1 MEFFEVLA
9 LFGGLGLFLYGM
21 KLMSDSLEAAA
32 GDKLRKGLETLTSNR
47 FAAVGL
53 GAGVTAIIQS
63 SSATTVML
71 IGFVN
76 AGLMTMSQAIF
87 VGMGANIGT
96 TMTAQMIAFKI
107 TSLAPAI
114 LFAGIIMMLFFKRR
128 NVRRIGQIIGG
139 LGILF
144 VGMNIMSQAVIP
156 LKEWQPFLDL
166 LSSFSSP
173 LTGLLAGVLVTMV
186 IQSSS
191 ATMGIMQAF
200 ALQGIVGLDS
210 AVYVIL
216 GLNLGTC
223 ITAILASLSGG
234 KTAKRTA
241 VSFLFFNIIGVAVF
255 AVLLA
260 IFPIVDWV
268 KSWTPEDTVRQL
280 ANFHTFF
287 NITTTAILIGFP
299 LVLVR
304 ASYFII
310 RGEDKKKSR
319 SQLKFIDK
327 DNISL
332 PAVGVGQS
340 INEVIRVAEF
350 SLENFNNSLIA
361 FINRKEKLAREVVEN
376 EQVVDNLSQS
386 IMEYLTNL
394 AQLEM
399 SAVDSRIVMQLM
411 KIIIDLERISDHSEN
426 IAQSAIRRID
436 KSISFSKSAIAEVEL
451 ISSHVKD
458 ALTLAVTSLKNKDR
472 QAAEDV
478 LKIEPKVDKL
488 EKKFT
493 KSHLKRLSKGECNP
507 SSSAIYTDIIHNM
520 ERVCDHCTNI
530 ANEILQGDI
539 FTK

>member
-1 MEFFEVLA
+1 MEFVEILA
-9 LFGGLGLFLYGM
+9 LFGGLGLFLFGM
-21 KLMSDSLEAAA
+21 KLMSDGLEAAA

-63 SSATTVML
+63 SSATTVMV

-76 AGLMTMSQAIF
+76 AGLMTMSQGIF

-96 TMTAQMIAFKI
+96 TVTAQMVAFKI
-107 TSLAPAI
+107 TSFAPAI
-114 LFAGIIMMLFFKRR
+114 LFAGVVMMLFFKRR
-128 NVRRIGQIIGG
+128 NVQRIGQIIGG

-144 VGMNIMSQAVIP
+144 VGMNIMSQAVLP
-156 LKEWQPFLDL
+156 LKEWEPFINM

-173 LTGLLAGVLVTMV
+173 LTGLLAGLLVTMV

-200 ALQGIVGLDS
+200 ALQGIIGLDS
-210 AVYVIL
+210 AVFVIL

-223 ITAILASLSGG
+223 ITAILASLSAG

-241 VSFLFFNIIGVAVF
+241 VAFLFFNIIGVGIF
-255 AVLLA
+255 SVLLA
-260 IFPIVDWV
+260 VFPIVDWV
-268 KSWTPEDTVRQL
+268 KSWSPDNPVRQL

-287 NITTTAILIGFP
+287 NIITMAILIWFP
-299 LVLVR
+299 QVLVK
-304 ASYFII
+304 ASAFII

-319 SQLKFIDK
+319 QQLKFIDK
-327 DNISL
+327 DNVFL

-340 INEVIRVAEF
+340 IKEVIRVADYT
-350 SLENFNNSLIA
+350 LENFNNSVIA
-361 FINRKEKLAREVVEN
+361 FVNKKEKLAKEVVEN
-376 EQVVDNLSQS
+376 EQVVDYLSQS
-386 IMEYLTNL
+386 IMEYLSKL

-411 KIIIDLERISDHSEN
+411 KVTIDLERISDHSEN
-426 IAQSAIRRID
+426 IAQSALKRID
-436 KSISFSKSAIAEVEL
+436 KNIAFSKNAIAEVEM
-451 ISSHVKD
+451 ISSQVKD
-458 ALTLAVTSLKNKDR
+458 ALIFSVNAVKNSDKE
-472 QAAEDV
+472 AAEKV

-493 KSHLKRLSKGECNP
+493 KSHLKRLSKGECKP
-507 SSSAIYTDIIHNM
+507 SSSAIYTDMIHNM
-520 ERVCDHCTNI
+520 ERVADHCTNI

-539 FTK
+539 FSK

>member
-1 MEFFEVLA
+1 MEFVEILS

-53 GAGVTAIIQS
+53 GAGVTAVIQS

-76 AGLMTMSQAIF
+76 ASLMTMTQAVF

-96 TMTAQMIAFKI
+96 TVTAQMVAFKI

-114 LFAGIIMMLFFKRR
+114 LFAGIVMLLFFKKR
-128 NVRRIGQIIGG
+128 NVQRIGQIIGG

-144 VGMNIMSQAVIP
+144 VGMNIMSEAVAP
-156 LKEWQPFLDL
+156 LREWQPFIDL
-166 LSSFSSP
+166 LSSFQNP
-173 LTGLLAGVLVTMV
+173 MVGLLAGLLVTMA

-223 ITAILASLSGG
+223 ITAILASLSAG

-241 VSFLFFNIIGVAVF
+241 VAFLLFNIIGMAVF
-255 AVLLA
+255 SVLLH
-260 IFPIVDWV
+260 FLPIVDWV
-268 KSWTPEDTVRQL
+268 KSWTPNDPVRQL
-280 ANFHTFF
+280 ANFHTLF
-287 NITTTAILIGFP
+287 NVATTAMLIGFP
-299 LVLVR
+299 QVLVR
-304 ASYFII
+304 ASYFIV
-310 RGEDKKKSR
+310 RGEDKKKTR
-319 SQLKFIDK
+319 KQLKFIDR
-327 DNISL
+327 DNIAL

-340 INEVIRVAEF
+340 INEVIRVAEYTA
-350 SLENFNNSLIA
+350 ENFNNAVVA
-361 FINRKEKLAREVVEN
+361 FVNKKEKIAREVLET
-376 EQVVDNLSQS
+376 EQVVDSLTQS
-386 IMEYLTNL
+386 IMEYLSKL

-399 SAVDSRIVMQLM
+399 SEVDSRIVVELM
-411 KIIIDLERISDHSEN
+411 KITIDLERISDHSEN
-426 IAQSAIRRID
+426 IAQSAVRRID
-436 KSISFSKSAIAEVEL
+436 KNISFSKSAIAEVEL

-458 ALTLAVTSLKNKDR
+458 ALTLSVSSLKNSDM
-472 QAAEDV
+472 AAAQSV
-478 LKIEPKVDKL
+478 LAIEPKVDKL

-493 KSHLKRLSKGECNP
+493 KSHLKRLSKGECKP
-507 SSSAIYTDIIHNM
+507 SASAIYTDVIHNM
-520 ERVCDHCTNI
+520 ERVSDHCTNI
-530 ANEILQGDI
+530 VDEILQGDI
-539 FTK
+539 FIK

>member
-1 MEFFEVLA
+1 MEILEILA

-53 GAGVTAIIQS
+53 GAGVTAVIQS

-71 IGFVN
+71 VGFVN
-76 AGLMTMSQAIF
+76 AGLMTMSQAVF

-114 LFAGIIMMLFFKRR
+114 LFAGVIMLLFFKRR
-128 NVRRIGQIIGG
+128 NVQRIGQIIGG

-156 LKEWQPFLDL
+156 LKEWQPFVDL

-173 LTGLLAGVLVTMV
+173 LTGFMAGLLVTLV

-200 ALQGIVGLDS
+200 ALQGVIGLDS

-216 GLNLGTC
+216 GLNIGTC
-223 ITAILASLSGG
+223 ITAILASLSAG

-241 VSFLFFNIIGVAVF
+241 FAFLFFNIIGVSIF
-255 AVLLA
+255 AVLIHLL
-260 IFPIVDWV
+260 PIVDWV
-268 KSWTPEDTVRQL
+268 KSWTPDDTVRQM

-287 NITTTAILIGFP
+287 NVTTTAILIGFP
-299 LVLVR
+299 QVLVK
-304 ASYFII
+304 AAGFVI

-319 SQLKFIDK
+319 SQLKFIDT
-327 DNISL
+327 NNVSL

-340 INEVIRVAEF
+340 IKEVIRIAEF
-350 SLENFNNSLIA
+350 SLENFNNSVIS
-361 FINRKEKLAREVVEN
+361 FINKKERLAREVVEG
-376 EQVVDNLSQS
+376 EQVVDRLSQS
-386 IMEYLTNL
+386 VMEYLSQL
-394 AQLEM
+394 AQMEM

-411 KIIIDLERISDHSEN
+411 KITIDLERVSDHSEN

-458 ALTLAVTSLKNKDR
+458 ALSLAVTSLANSDK
-472 QAAEDV
+472 QAAEQV

-493 KSHLKRLSKGECNP
+493 KSHLKRLSKGECKP
-507 SSSAIYTDIIHNM
+507 AASAIYTDIIHNM
-520 ERVCDHCTNI
+520 ERVSDHCTNI
-530 ANEILQGDI
+530 ASEILEGDI

>member
-1 MEFFEVLA
+1 MEFVEILS

-53 GAGVTAIIQS
+53 GAGVTAVIQS

-76 AGLMTMSQAIF
+76 ASLMTMTQAVF

-96 TMTAQMIAFKI
+96 TVTAQMVAFKI

-114 LFAGIIMMLFFKRR
+114 LFAGIVMLLFSKKR
-128 NVRRIGQIIGG
+128 NVQRIGQIIGG

-144 VGMNIMSQAVIP
+144 VGMNIMSEAVAP
-156 LKEWQPFLDL
+156 LREYQPFIDL
-166 LSSFSSP
+166 LSSFQTP
-173 LTGLLAGVLVTMV
+173 VVGLLAGLLVTMA

-200 ALQGIVGLDS
+200 ALQGIIGLDS

-223 ITAILASLSGG
+223 ITAILASLTAG

-241 VSFLFFNIIGVAVF
+241 VAFLFFNIIGMAVF
-255 AVLLA
+255 SVLLH
-260 IFPIVDWV
+260 FLPIVDWV
-268 KSWTPEDTVRQL
+268 KSWTPNDPVRQL
-280 ANFHTFF
+280 ANFHTLF
-287 NITTTAILIGFP
+287 NVVTTAMLIGFP
-299 LVLVR
+299 QVLVR
-304 ASYFII
+304 ASYFIV
-310 RGEDKKKSR
+310 RGEDKKKTR
-319 SQLKFIDK
+319 KQLKFIDR
-327 DNISL
+327 DNIAL

-340 INEVIRVAEF
+340 INEVIRVAEYTA
-350 SLENFNNSLIA
+350 ENFNNAVVA
-361 FINRKEKLAREVVEN
+361 FVNKKEKIAREVLET
-376 EQVVDNLSQS
+376 EQVVDSLSQS
-386 IMEYLTNL
+386 IMEYLSKL

-399 SAVDSRIVMQLM
+399 SEVDSRIVVELM
-411 KIIIDLERISDHSEN
+411 KITIDLERISDHSEN

-436 KSISFSKSAIAEVEL
+436 KNISFSKSAIAEVEL
-451 ISSHVKD
+451 ISSHVKE
-458 ALTLAVTSLKNKDR
+458 ALTLSVSSLKNSDM
-472 QAAEDV
+472 AAAQSV
-478 LKIEPKVDKL
+478 LAIEPKVDKL

-493 KSHLKRLSKGECNP
+493 KSHLKRLSKGECKP
-507 SSSAIYTDIIHNM
+507 SASAIYTDVIHNM
-520 ERVCDHCTNI
+520 ERVSDHCTNI
-530 ANEILQGDI
+530 VDEILQGDI
-539 FTK
+539 FIK